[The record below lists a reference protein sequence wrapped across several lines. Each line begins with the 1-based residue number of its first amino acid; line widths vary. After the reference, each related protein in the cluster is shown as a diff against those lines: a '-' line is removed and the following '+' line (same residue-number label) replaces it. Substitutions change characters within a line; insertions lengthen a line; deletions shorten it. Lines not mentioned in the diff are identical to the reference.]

1 MLKQVYRFLSI
12 MLISNLLF
20 SPAVLSKP
28 QNNADKTSAC
38 AACQAKHKKSLLQKL
53 FGCKKTEEQK
63 PVIQKPD
70 YNNSHYVTK
79 YGVFYP
85 EDINSTYPPQQPNGK
100 N

>member
-28 QNNADKTSAC
+28 QNNTDKSNSYAT
-38 AACQAKHKKSLLQKL
+38 CQTKHQKSLLQKL
-53 FGCKKTEEQK
+53 FGCKDQK
-63 PVIQKPD
+63 PVIKKAN
-70 YNNSHYVTK
+70 YNCVDR
-79 YGVFYP
+79 YGVFSP
-85 EDINSTYPPQQPNGK
+85 KDIKSTYPANNPNNK